1 MEREEPLSSRL
12 VVATTVVGAV
22 AAGVGVQVLL
32 PSTRQYYCCSNR
44 SRCAGTTAL
53 YGVILLCGAPARGE
67 RERER
72 RKRDHGSTA
81 LELERRITSL
91 SPPPFRLVCLL
102 HPPKNTH
109 THHLSV
115 SLFIHSFIVEE
126 CITPLSVPRFST
138 FQSTRAIEREE
149 PSSSRLVVATAVLL
163 LFIEPPVSPLSDEG
177 SFPPP
182 LPPCLNPTFH
192 NRDSARAMEREEP
205 SSSPLMVV
213 ATVLLL
219 LITPPVSPL
228 VDEGP
233 FPPLPP
239 VPPPCLNPTF
249 HDRDSAIVACANS
262 LKLLEPLM
270 RSKAA
275 KQDEQKVEYSPRA
288 EEAQSGAPTGK
299 RSHKEKLIT
308 AETRLDVLEAS
319 LEELYQAKEGSLG

>member
-32 PSTRQYYCCSNR
+32 PSTRRYYCCSNR

-53 YGVILLCGAPARGE
+53 YGAILLCAG
-67 RERER
+67 
-72 RKRDHGSTA
+72 K
-81 LELERRITSL
+81 
-91 SPPPFRLVCLL
+91 
-102 HPPKNTH
+102 KNH
-109 THHLSV
+109 V
-115 SLFIHSFIVEE
+115 
-126 CITPLSVPRFST
+126 
-138 FQSTRAIEREE
+138 
-149 PSSSRLVVATAVLL
+149 VVATAVSAGVPTSSAQKHTHT
-163 LFIEPPVSPLSDEG
+163 PPLSLTLHSLVHCRGMYHAPLGSPLLY
-177 SFPPP
+177 
-182 LPPCLNPTFH
+182 LPKYSSY
-192 NRDSARAMEREEP
+192 RERRAVVVVSRGRYSSAAPAHRATRLTALGRRFISP
-205 SSSPLMVV
+205 SSSSLLEPDVPQQGQCSSYGERGAVIV
-213 ATVLLL
+213 ASHGRCNSVAPTHRATCLTACGRRS
-219 LITPPVSPL
+219 ISPSSSS
-228 VDEGP
+228 
-233 FPPLPP
+233 